1 MGDSDLDAIRQA
13 RRQELQSQQGGGQG
27 GGGGSGGGGGQEDER
42 KTRETEMRAS
52 ILAQVLE
59 PASADRLGRIRLV
72 KASRAEDVENRLIAL
87 ARSGQ
92 LRGPVSE
99 TQLKDILNALSEQQ
113 QETEKVTVQR
123 RKGGW
128 DEDDLDDLMGES

>member
-27 GGGGSGGGGGQEDER
+27 GGGGGQEDEKKNR
-42 KTRETEMRAS
+42 DAEMRSS
-52 ILAQVLE
+52 ILSQVLE
-59 PASADRLGRIRLV
+59 PAAADRLGRIRLV
-72 KASRAEDVENRLIAL
+72 KASRAEDVENRLITL

-99 TQLKDILNALSEQQ
+99 AQLKEILNALSEQQ
-113 QETEKVTVQR
+113 PETEKVTVQR

-128 DEDDLDDLMGES
+128 DEDDLDDLLNED